1 MKNPNENLHENPCWQ
16 CKQMIMLWTNVNDN
30 EKHKNIITT
39 LISSLKLPKKE
50 RWCKITINSH
60 HLPRVWQH
68 LVQGRRNAVEGT
80 LTSPPHPMWALLSK
94 LLYIHAYVIYVC
106 VNIYN
111 NIYMCVCKCIYIY
124 MLSTRGH
131 FLRIIFGL
139 SSRSLTWIPAG
150 CHGGKSG
157 DEVVFNKGAQQVGA
171 QRSFWREM
179 CPLIGIYIST
189 ISHYEDCHFGM
200 DAHKPQSM
208 FWP

>member
-124 MLSTRGH
+124 AIHSWPFSPDHFWVVQSLSDLDPGRLPWGQIWRWGCLQQGRPTGWRPTF
-131 FLRIIFGL
+131 FLERDVSIDRDLHIHYIPLWGL
-139 SSRSLTWIPAG
+139 PFWDG
-150 CHGGKSG
+150 C
-157 DEVVFNKGAQQVGA
+157 
-171 QRSFWREM
+171 
-179 CPLIGIYIST
+179 P
-189 ISHYEDCHFGM
+189 
-200 DAHKPQSM
+200 
-208 FWP
+208 

>member
-1 MKNPNENLHENPCWQ
+1 MGRGDLHALPGHP
-16 CKQMIMLWTNVNDN
+16 TPPHVSVAS
-30 EKHKNIITT
+30 T
-39 LISSLKLPKKE
+39 SLASTSCARPKEHVASTSCLARSKE
-50 RWCKITINSH
+50 RGW
-60 HLPRVWQH
+60 
-68 LVQGRRNAVEGT
+68 RNANIPT
-80 LTSPPHPMWALLSK
+80 APHVSITQQITVYTCLCV
-94 LLYIHAYVIYVC
+94 YIYIRVCVC
-106 VNIYN
+106 VN
-111 NIYMCVCKCIYIY
+111 VYIY

-189 ISHYEDCHFGM
+189 TSHYEDCHFGM